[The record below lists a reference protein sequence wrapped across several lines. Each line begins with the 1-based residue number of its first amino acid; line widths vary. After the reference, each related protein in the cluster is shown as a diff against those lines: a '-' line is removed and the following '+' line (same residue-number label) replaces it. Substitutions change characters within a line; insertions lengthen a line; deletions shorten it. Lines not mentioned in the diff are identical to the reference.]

1 MNGENVS
8 GDQSQQLDVNIEE
21 PIAKKSS
28 EGLTFTAKFVD
39 NKRKLL
45 EKIYRQTK
53 GIKFIQILP
62 RRT

>member
-8 GDQSQQLDVNIEE
+8 GNESQQLDGNTEE
-21 PIAKKSS
+21 PVAKKSS
-28 EGLTFTAKFVD
+28 GGLAPTAKFVD

-53 GIKFIQILP
+53 EIKSIYILL